1 MRGGFMKELLKNLT
15 AWSEGMNTHK
25 MPKWESLP
33 DIDLYMDQVIT
44 YMERQMNFLIN
55 DEEEKTITP
64 SMINN
69 YVKYKQIPSP
79 IKKKYSKEHLG
90 YLLTVCMLKQV
101 LPINDISKLINSQR
115 EKMDMSE
122 IYNSFC
128 SVQDEAIQTVS
139 ERVREVASTVN
150 ESESEDVLSMLALR
164 LAVEANASR
173 IAAEKILDLLE
184 QRKEKSLGD
193 GKVK

>member
-1 MRGGFMKELLKNLT
+1 MKELLNNLI

-25 MPKWESLP
+25 MPKWDSLP

-44 YMERQMNFLIN
+44 YMERQMNFLN
-55 DEEEKTITP
+55 NNLEEKIITP

-79 IKKKYSKEHLG
+79 VKKKYSKEHLG

-115 EKMDMSE
+115 GKMDMSE
-122 IYNSFC
+122 LYNSFC
-128 SVQDEAIQTVS
+128 SVQDEAVQTVS
-139 ERVREVASTVN
+139 ERVREVASAVM
-150 ESESEDVLSMLALR
+150 EPESEDVLSMLALR

-184 QRKEKSLGD
+184 QRKEKSPGD
-193 GKVK
+193 GNMK

>member
-1 MRGGFMKELLKNLT
+1 MKELLNNLV
-15 AWSEGMNTHK
+15 AWSESMNTHK
-25 MPKWESLP
+25 MPKWETLP

-44 YMERQMNFLIN
+44 YMERQMSFLTN
-55 DEEEKTITP
+55 NEEEKIITP

-79 IKKKYSKEHLG
+79 VKKKYSKEHLG

-115 EKMDMSE
+115 DKMDMSE
-122 IYNSFC
+122 LYDSFC
-128 SVQDEAIQTVS
+128 TVQDEAIQTVS
-139 ERVREVASTVN
+139 ERVREIASAVN
-150 ESESEDVLSMLALR
+150 EAESEDVLSMLALK

-173 IAAEKILDLLE
+173 IAAEKVLDVLE
-184 QRKEKSLGD
+184 QKKEKNIGETKSR
-193 GKVK
+193 

>member
-1 MRGGFMKELLKNLT
+1 MKELLKMLT
-15 AWSEGMNTHK
+15 TWSEGMNSHK

-44 YMERQMNFLIN
+44 YMERQMNVFIN
-55 DEEEKTITP
+55 NEDDKIITP

-79 IKKKYSKEHLG
+79 VKKRYSKEHLG

-101 LPINDISKLINSQR
+101 LPISDISKLLNSQKD
-115 EKMDMSE
+115 KMDMAQL
-122 IYNSFC
+122 YDSFC
-128 SVQDEAIQTVS
+128 KVQDEALQAVS
-139 ERVREVASTVN
+139 ERVRNAAATTIE
-150 ESESEDVLSMLALR
+150 EESEDVLSMLALK

-173 IAAEKILDLLE
+173 IAAEKILNLLE
-184 QRKEKSLGD
+184 EKRRKAIAE
-193 GKVK
+193 GKGK

>member
-1 MRGGFMKELLKNLT
+1 MKELLDNLLT
-15 AWSEGMNTHK
+15 WSESMNTHK
-25 MPKWESLP
+25 MPKWDSLP

-44 YMERQMNFLIN
+44 YMERQMNFLTNN
-55 DEEEKTITP
+55 DEEKIITP

-79 IKKKYSKEHLG
+79 VKKKYSNEHLG

-101 LPINDISKLINSQR
+101 LPINDISKLINGQR
-115 EKMDMSE
+115 DKMDMSE
-122 IYNSFC
+122 LYNSFC

-139 ERVREVASTVN
+139 ERVRVIASTVN
-150 ESESEDVLSMLALR
+150 ETESEDVLSMLALK

-173 IAAEKILDLLE
+173 IAAEKILDVLE
-184 QRKEKSLGD
+184 QRE
-193 GKVK
+193 GKNMVENKGK